1 MPAPVVVFGFNRPD
15 VFGETIRALKNN
27 SLATDTNL
35 YIFIDGARNEEDVPK
50 VGDVAKIAHA
60 VTGFKSVTVNASPVN
75 KGLAN
80 SIISGVTEIIE
91 QYGRVIVVEDDLI
104 VAPSFLA
111 YMNQFLDKYEHDYRI
126 FQVSGFGVK
135 IKPPKDYNYDI
146 YMHIRAQSWTW
157 GTWKDRWETVD
168 WKVSDFIELSR
179 DKKKQRA
186 FNKGGSDL
194 FGMLKGYMNGVNN
207 SWYIRFN
214 YSMFKQKKYAIVPV
228 KSLVLNEGFGAEAT
242 HCNTYN
248 RYKVDFQGEEKKY
261 FTSPSTIE
269 PDIRLYQQAVKYW
282 SIRYRI
288 YGKIMTLIYKL
299 TKWG

>member
-1 MPAPVVVFGFNRPD
+1 M
-15 VFGETIRALKNN
+15 
-27 SLATDTNL
+27 
-35 YIFIDGARNEEDVPK
+35 PK

-60 VTGFKSVTVNASPVN
+60 VTGFKSVTVNALPVN

-104 VAPSFLA
+104 VAPSFLT
-111 YMNQFLDKYEHDYRI
+111 YMNQFLDKYKHDYRI
-126 FQVSGFGVK
+126 FQISGFGVK
-135 IKPPKDYNYDI
+135 IKPPTDYNYDI

-179 DKKKQRA
+179 KKKKQRA

>member
-35 YIFIDGARNEEDVPK
+35 YIFIDGPRNEEDVPK

-104 VAPSFLA
+104 VAPSFLT
-111 YMNQFLDKYEHDYRI
+111 YMNQFLDKYKHDYRI
-126 FQVSGFGVK
+126 FQISGFGVK
-135 IKPPKDYNYDI
+135 IKPPTDYNYDI

-179 DKKKQRA
+179 DKKRQRA

>member
-1 MPAPVVVFGFNRPD
+1 MLAPVVVFGFNRPK
-15 VFGETIRALKNN
+15 VFRETIEALRRN
-27 SLATDTNL
+27 SLALDTNL
-35 YIFIDGARNEEDVPK
+35 YIFIDGPRNDNDVPK
-50 VGDVAKIAHA
+50 VGDVIKIAHA
-60 VTGFKSVTVNASPVN
+60 VTGFKSLTVNASPVN

-104 VAPSFLA
+104 VAPSFLT
-111 YMNQFLDKYEHDYRI
+111 YMNQFLDKYKHDYRI
-126 FQVSGFGVK
+126 FQISGFGVK
-135 IKPPKDYNYDI
+135 IKPPTDYNYDI

-288 YGKIMTLIYKL
+288 YGKS
-299 TKWG
+299 

>member
-35 YIFIDGARNEEDVPK
+35 HIFIDGPRNEEDVLK
-50 VGDVAKIAHA
+50 VGNVAKIAHA

-104 VAPSFLA
+104 VATSFLT

-248 RYKVDFQGEEKKY
+248 RYKVDFQREEKKY
-261 FTSPSTIE
+261 FRSPSTIE

-299 TKWG
+299 TKWS

>member
-15 VFGETIRALKNN
+15 VFGKTIRALKNN

-35 YIFIDGARNEEDVPK
+35 YIFIDGPRNEEDAPK
-50 VGDVAKIAHA
+50 VDDVVKIAHA
-60 VTGFKSVTVNASPVN
+60 VTGFKSVTVNASPLN

-80 SIISGVTEIIE
+80 SIISGVTEIIK

-104 VAPSFLA
+104 VATSFLT

-157 GTWKDRWETVD
+157 GTWKGRWETVD

-179 DKKKQRA
+179 NKKKQRA
-186 FNKGGSDL
+186 FNEGGSDL
-194 FGMLKGYMNGVNN
+194 FDMLKGYMNGINN

-248 RYKVDFQGEEKKY
+248 RYKVDFQGEEKSF
-261 FTSPSTIE
+261 FTSPDTIE
-269 PDIRLYQQAVKYW
+269 PDARLYQQAVKYW

-288 YGKIMTLIYKL
+288 YGKIMTLLYKL

>member
-1 MPAPVVVFGFNRPD
+1 M
-15 VFGETIRALKNN
+15 
-27 SLATDTNL
+27 
-35 YIFIDGARNEEDVPK
+35 
-50 VGDVAKIAHA
+50 
-60 VTGFKSVTVNASPVN
+60 
-75 KGLAN
+75 
-80 SIISGVTEIIE
+80 
-91 QYGRVIVVEDDLI
+91 
-104 VAPSFLA
+104 
-111 YMNQFLDKYEHDYRI
+111 
-126 FQVSGFGVK
+126 
-135 IKPPKDYNYDI
+135 
-146 YMHIRAQSWTW
+146 
-157 GTWKDRWETVD
+157 
-168 WKVSDFIELSR
+168 
-179 DKKKQRA
+179 
-186 FNKGGSDL
+186 